1 MTVTRKDLNEIASTF
16 NQRLLL
22 LNAKASKT
30 NLHTPKNHQAREV
43 WHTAEAMFGTLQV
56 LNPAVDYEKWRKAV
70 TRGCDF
76 EFMHHD
82 YCRRVMADEQCL
94 ELANDLI
101 DNGLEFETVKMDDLT
116 TDVENPITRADWVI
130 VLERMNTLEQCQ

>member
-1 MTVTRKDLNEIASTF
+1 K
-16 NQRLLL
+16 
-22 LNAKASKT
+22 
-30 NLHTPKNHQAREV
+30 
-43 WHTAEAMFGTLQV
+43 

-82 YCRRVMADEQCL
+82 YCRRVMTDGQCL

-101 DNGLEFETVKMDDLT
+101 DNGLEFETVTMDDLT

-130 VLERMNTLEQCQ
+130 VLERMNT

>member
-30 NLHTPKNHQAREV
+30 NLYTPKNHQALEV
-43 WHTAEAMFGTLQV
+43 WHTAEAMFGTLQK

-76 EFMHHD
+76 EFMLQ
-82 YCRRVMADEQCL
+82 E
-94 ELANDLI
+94 
-101 DNGLEFETVKMDDLT
+101 
-116 TDVENPITRADWVI
+116 PIG
-130 VLERMNTLEQCQ
+130 